1 MNDFYYY
8 QMTGCQD
15 ACLEQLAIQPQF
27 LNDLSHEQTPG
38 APFTN
43 MD

>member
-1 MNDFYYY
+1 MNSLKPLKTYGDMVYLTVYR
-8 QMTGCQD
+8 MVK
-15 ACLEQLAIQPQF
+15 
-27 LNDLSHEQTPG
+27 QTPG